1 MTEAQHIRWLSE
13 PALVNPTVIAAFTG
27 WNDAADAASVAV
39 QNLVQGWGANALA
52 EIDPEYFT
60 DFATTR
66 PHVRLSDGRA
76 RKIVWPTIGLWHARS
91 AGTDVILLLGPEP
104 SLRWRL
110 FTEQVLS
117 VIDKYDSKLFLTL
130 GALLA
135 DVPHSRDVQLIG
147 TATDD
152 DLVDRYNLQ
161 RSRYEGPTGIV
172 GVLHD
177 ACAKVSRPSASL
189 WAAVPAY
196 AGQINSPKAAVA
208 LMQRACDIIGT
219 PAPVGHMLASVD
231 AYEAQLDSM
240 IEDDDDLRSY
250 VARLETMSDSGMSI
264 DDDDEE
270 FDFEEDDSQLQFEFA
285 LDDEDQTAETLM
297 EEVEQFLRDQDGR

>member
-1 MTEAQHIRWLSE
+1 
-13 PALVNPTVIAAFTG
+13 
-27 WNDAADAASVAV
+27 
-39 QNLVQGWGANALA
+39 
-52 EIDPEYFT
+52 
-60 DFATTR
+60 
-66 PHVRLSDGRA
+66 
-76 RKIVWPTIGLWHARS
+76 
-91 AGTDVILLLGPEP
+91 
-104 SLRWRL
+104 
-110 FTEQVLS
+110 
-117 VIDKYDSKLFLTL
+117 
-130 GALLA
+130 
-135 DVPHSRDVQLIG
+135 
-147 TATDD
+147 
-152 DLVDRYNLQ
+152 
-161 RSRYEGPTGIV
+161 
-172 GVLHD
+172 
-177 ACAKVSRPSASL
+177 L